1 MVQDPTEHPR
11 RVLIVDDERGI
22 RRIVQI
28 ALQTISGWT
37 VFIAD
42 SGAEGLALAEA
53 QQPDVILLDVMMPG
67 MDGIETFRHLQ
78 ANPATQT
85 IPVILLTAKGRAS
98 DQQHLSQLGAV
109 GMIVKPFKAPDL
121 VQQIRACL
129 NW

>member
-1 MVQDPTEHPR
+1 MVQDPTERPR

-42 SGAEGLALAEA
+42 SGAEGLAMAEA